1 MTPHQ
6 EHPFAHAE
14 QTAHAWLAAVAQEM
28 ETDNLAAAHRA
39 LRAWL
44 HVVRDRLTPD
54 SLAHLGAQLPA
65 LLRGILF
72 DGWVPA
78 HTPVRYD
85 AHEFVARFA
94 HSAGITETE
103 VPNAAAAVTRALRA
117 ECSAGQLENVLDQLP
132 RSVREI
138 IGSAS
143 VGMVSRTTGAAAER
157 IEELEHAVE
166 TLSEAVGVLIHG
178 LEQTPIDEPDLTR
191 TAWAAREAHRVMLA
205 EKERR

>member
-14 QTAHAWLAAVAQEM
+14 QTAHNWLATVAQEM

-85 AHEFVARFA
+85 ASEFVARFA
-94 HSAGITETE
+94 HEAGIAETE
-103 VPNAAAAVTRALRA
+103 VPNAAAGVTRALEIVRKETDTTMA
-117 ECSAGQLENVLDQLP
+117 LMGERDIRNV
-132 RSVREI
+132 
-138 IGSAS
+138 
-143 VGMVSRTTGAAAER
+143 
-157 IEELEHAVE
+157 
-166 TLSEAVGVLIHG
+166 G
-178 LEQTPIDEPDLTR
+178 LHNIYSNDLVKR
-191 TAWAAREAHRVMLA
+191 QGY
-205 EKERR
+205 